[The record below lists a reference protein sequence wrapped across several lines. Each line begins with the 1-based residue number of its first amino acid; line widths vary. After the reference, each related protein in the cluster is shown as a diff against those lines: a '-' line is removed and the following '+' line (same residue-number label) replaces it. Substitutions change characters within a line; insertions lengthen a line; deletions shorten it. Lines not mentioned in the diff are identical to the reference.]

1 MLQTPDNVTS
11 FRTQSMPKSTAAKE
25 EPSVIEQKENQPEVK
40 RPEVQEIVVQDDEPE
55 SNFFLTGVNV
65 QNQDIEQYALMDRPA
80 EEEQPISERV
90 DVDQDSVQDEQSA
103 GLIDKYKMLA
113 VVDAGRSFANNE
125 VSGDSNVV
133 NNDFFY

>member
-1 MLQTPDNVTS
+1 M
-11 FRTQSMPKSTAAKE
+11 
-25 EPSVIEQKENQPEVK
+25 
-40 RPEVQEIVVQDDEPE
+40 
-55 SNFFLTGVNV
+55 
-65 QNQDIEQYALMDRPA
+65 
-80 EEEQPISERV
+80 
-90 DVDQDSVQDEQSA
+90 QDEQSA